1 MQKLDIK
8 KYMHTTKENQQVT
21 KDETNR
27 RKERITKT
35 QLKKKYQQ
43 ID

>member
-1 MQKLDIK
+1 
-8 KYMHTTKENQQVT
+8 MHTSKENQQAT
-21 KDETNR
+21 KDEINR